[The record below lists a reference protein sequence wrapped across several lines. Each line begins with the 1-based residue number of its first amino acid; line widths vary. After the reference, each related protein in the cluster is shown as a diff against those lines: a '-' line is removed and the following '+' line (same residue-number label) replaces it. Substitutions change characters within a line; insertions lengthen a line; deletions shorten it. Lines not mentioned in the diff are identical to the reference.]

1 MSSAPATWISG
12 RGRGG
17 PIPVLL
23 LAVLLLLSGATL
35 GWSRGPAPD
44 PTRSPLEVRA
54 GSVLGSSLG
63 GELLPD
69 SLVRPSHVPGIEA
82 AEVLAPESD
91 ALRDRVRVVY
101 WPEHRARAERV
112 VATVERHALLPGIP
126 EAHPTRAFIFLT
138 PDDARWDALTGGRT
152 PHWGAG
158 VAIPALDRIVLPV
171 HRTPWDGFHAEA
183 RTVRHEWAH
192 LGLHDYLRG
201 LRIPRW
207 FDEGYAQ
214 WSSGGWNVEEAWRLR
229 LQLATGSAPPLDS
242 LSLSWPRAR
251 AEAEIA
257 YLLAASA
264 MEYLVSGS
272 GTRGVEVFLARWRE
286 GGDFEEAFRATFGIT
301 TGTFERQ
308 WTEHVKRRYGFLLV
322 LGQSTLFW
330 LFLGAALLGLWRIRR
345 KRDRERMERL
355 RASEVPEL
363 PAWWDPP
370 QAPPVGGFP
379 GERRPDP
386 PEGAAGEPSLESEGH
401 ATGALE
407 DGDTEDPSV
416 DRTLVDRYPS
426 TDSEPEEQDGS
437 GPARLHTARE
447 SKHESTKA

>member
-1 MSSAPATWISG
+1 MPFGRPVRQGPGKGWASVFMLILQLGLAMAGAGGGFGLGAAPTEVPVPPYHVPSLPQLSASDPV
-12 RGRGG
+12 RG
-17 PIPVLL
+17 
-23 LAVLLLLSGATL
+23 A
-35 GWSRGPAPD
+35 
-44 PTRSPLEVRA
+44 
-54 GSVLGSSLG
+54 
-63 GELLPD
+63 LLPD
-69 SLVRPSHVPGIEA
+69 SLVRPHHVPGIEE
-82 AEVLAPESD
+82 AEVLAPESRE
-91 ALRDRVRVVY
+91 LRDRVRVVF
-101 WPEHRARAERV
+101 WPQHRTRAERV
-112 VATVERHALLPGIP
+112 VETLERHPRLPGIP
-126 EAHPTRAFIFLT
+126 DAHPGRAFIFLT
-138 PDDARWDALTGGRT
+138 PDDARWDALTGGRA

-171 HRTPWDGFHAEA
+171 HRTPWDGFQGEA

-242 LSLSWPRAR
+242 LALAWPRDR
-251 AEAEIA
+251 SEAEIA

-264 MEYLVSGS
+264 MEFLVSGS
-272 GTRGVEVFLARWRE
+272 GSRGVEIFLARWRE

-308 WTEHVKRRYGFLLV
+308 WIEHVKRRYGFLLI

-355 RASEVPEL
+355 RAAEAPEL

-370 QAPPVGGFP
+370 QAPPIGGFP
-379 GERRPDP
+379 GEQRPEPPDSAGFPVVVDP
-386 PEGAAGEPSLESEGH
+386 G
-401 ATGALE
+401 
-407 DGDTEDPSV
+407 SV
-416 DRTLVDRYPS
+416 DRDRRDLYPW
-426 TDSEPEEQDGS
+426 TDPETGEAPEAGS
-437 GPARLHTARE
+437 GGTNPAQE
-447 SKHESTKA
+447 PNHESTKA

>member
-1 MSSAPATWISG
+1 MSPAGLVPSLLLV
-12 RGRGG
+12 
-17 PIPVLL
+17 VLL
-23 LAVLLLLSGATL
+23 FFGGAPGIGFATEPDSVRHPVQ
-35 GWSRGPAPD
+35 GAPEG
-44 PTRSPLEVRA
+44 LV
-54 GSVLGSSLG
+54 GSD
-63 GELLPD
+63 LLPD
-69 SLVRPSHVPGIEA
+69 SLVRPPHVPGIELA
-82 AEVLAPESD
+82 QELAPESE

-101 WPEHRARAERV
+101 WPEHQVRAERV
-112 VATVERHALLPGIP
+112 VATLERHPVLPGIP
-126 EAHPTRAFIFLT
+126 ETHPTRAFIFLT

-158 VAIPALDRIVLPV
+158 VAIPSLDRIVLPV
-171 HRTPWDGFHAEA
+171 HRTPWDGFQAEA

-251 AEAEIA
+251 GEAEIA

-286 GGDFEEAFRATFGIT
+286 SGDFEESFRATFGIT

-308 WTEHVKRRYGFLLV
+308 WIEHVKRRYGFLLI

-355 RASEVPEL
+355 RATESPEL

-370 QAPPVGGFP
+370 QAPPIGGFP
-379 GERRPDP
+379 GERRPNPSGGSGDS
-386 PEGAAGEPSLESEGH
+386 AA
-401 ATGALE
+401 
-407 DGDTEDPSV
+407 SV
-416 DRTLVDRYPS
+416 DRIPPDGYPLTVPQADESDRPESTGLHQAQEPS
-426 TDSEPEEQDGS
+426 
-437 GPARLHTARE
+437 
-447 SKHESTKA
+447 HESTKA